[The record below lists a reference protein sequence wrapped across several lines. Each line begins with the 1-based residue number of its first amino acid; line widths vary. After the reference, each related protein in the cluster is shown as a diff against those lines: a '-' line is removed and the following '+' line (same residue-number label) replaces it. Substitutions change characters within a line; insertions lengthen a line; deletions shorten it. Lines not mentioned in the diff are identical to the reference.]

1 MVDRALKPYP
11 LATSSYA
18 FIKAFF
24 KQSTSDVVKLFGFSE
39 NTDISTSNPDPD
51 IAKTLKRLEAKQI
64 TEGGAATSSSSAASS
79 TTSKTDPEASS
90 SQKSTLPDST
100 PAQSSATAKDPDQS
114 NQEEGK
120 RPLVKESIPGFTEL
134 ANKSQEPWAAFTQQW
149 RRSWRPLRYFPPRG
163 CVAIHGMVALESS
176 KGRIYID
183 VSAWYNPIKKEFH
196 QESMQLGLR
205 ALSPTHQS
213 PRR

>member
-1 MVDRALKPYP
+1 MVDRVLKPYP

-24 KQSTSDVVKLFGFSE
+24 KQSTSDVVKLFGYSE
-39 NTDISTSNPDPD
+39 NNDISTSNPDPD
-51 IAKTLKRLEAKQI
+51 IAKTLKQLEARQI
-64 TEGGAATSSSSAASS
+64 TDGGAATNSSSSTTS
-79 TTSKTDPEASS
+79 TTSKTDPEASH
-90 SQKSTLPDST
+90 SQKSALPDSPSAQT
-100 PAQSSATAKDPDQS
+100 PTTAKDTDQS
-114 NQEEGK
+114 SQEQGK
-120 RPLVKESIPGFTEL
+120 KPLIKDSIPGFAAL

-149 RRSWRPLRYFPPRG
+149 RRSWRPLRYYPPRG
-163 CVAIHGMVALESS
+163 CVAIHGMVALESP

-196 QESMQLGLR
+196 QESMQLGLK
-205 ALSPTHQS
+205 AISPTHQS